1 MALFK
6 FHFDKKI
13 YLIFMTSLI
22 WAFNFRTTFKNI
34 NMHMGIGSYASL
46 KYEPLLYLIKNITC
60 IFYFVIFFI
69 EIKKNKSEVKEV
81 NKVLVEKK
89 EGNLIY
95 VTAEEK
101 KDDETDVLKQIE
113 KSRNLN

>member
-34 NMHMGIGSYASL
+34 DMHMGLGSYASL
-46 KYEPLLYLIKNITC
+46 KYEPLLYLIKNIIC
-60 IFYFVIFFI
+60 IFYFIIFFI
-69 EIKKNKSEVKEV
+69 EIKKNKSEEKEE

-95 VTAEEK
+95 VMAEEK
-101 KDDETDVLKQIE
+101 KNDENNMIKQIE
-113 KSRNLN
+113 KSKN

>member
-6 FHFDKKI
+6 FHFDKKT

-46 KYEPLLYLIKNITC
+46 KYEPLLYLIKNRRSL
-60 IFYFVIFFI
+60 FY
-69 EIKKNKSEVKEV
+69 
-81 NKVLVEKK
+81 LC
-89 EGNLIY
+89 
-95 VTAEEK
+95 
-101 KDDETDVLKQIE
+101 
-113 KSRNLN
+113 